1 MCTLAF
7 TLLDHALD
15 EELCKGLFYN
25 IFAPFQISI
34 ELLYHFDLFWN
45 HFTPACMVIDDVTY
59 YVMNR
64 ILTELYKLEIFLCFF
79 YTLIWRKNS

>member
-1 MCTLAF
+1 MMCTLAF

-34 ELLYHFDLFWN
+34 ELLYHFDLF
-45 HFTPACMVIDDVTY
+45 
-59 YVMNR
+59 
-64 ILTELYKLEIFLCFF
+64 
-79 YTLIWRKNS
+79 